1 LVETEVK
8 LAVEPIEEP
17 LKNIVVEQ
25 QTKRLMALL

>member
-25 QTKRLMALL
+25 QIKRLMALL